1 MSTRYAR
8 VGSAHD
14 AAALVQRNNT
24 DRPAA
29 AQDVCVH
36 ALVEAQALRDGAGVA
51 VADGDAALTYAELNR
66 RANQLAHHLRAL
78 GVVPDARVG
87 VCVDRRAHMV
97 VAVLAVLKA
106 GGCYVPLDPAY
117 PRARLQHMVAD
128 SAPLVVLTDAVGAAA
143 LAGLQGCPASLD
155 LLADAP
161 TWAKQPDTNPQP
173 EAVGLTARHLAY
185 VIYTSGSTGKPKGV
199 MVEHRGVV
207 NLALAQGK
215 AFGINVNSR
224 VLQFASFSFDASVSE
239 MAMALC
245 HGAALHLPPPGAVL
259 AGDVLGTVLRQSAI
273 THVTLPPVVLAAL
286 ADGAIPASV
295 ETLVVAGEAPS
306 TGLVQR
312 WASGRRF
319 FNAYGPTE
327 TTVCATMHACLPDA
341 IGTGSVPI
349 GQALRNMQCHVLD
362 AAGNA
367 VLAGEVG
374 ELHVGGIGLA
384 RGYLNRPELTAQ
396 RFVPSPFAQG
406 ERLYKTGDLA
416 RQRPDG
422 TLEFM
427 GRADDQVKLRG
438 FRIELGEVE
447 AVLAGH
453 AGIAQAVV
461 VARAEQGEERRL
473 VGYYTLAEHA
483 DDPGSQAL
491 RTHLSQALPEYMV
504 PPALVLLEGFALTP
518 NGKIDRKAL
527 PAPGDSA
534 FATQAYQ
541 APRTA
546 TEHTLAAI
554 WAELLQ
560 FQQVGID
567 DDFYA
572 LGGHSLTAVQLM
584 TRVREAF
591 ERDVPL
597 RALLHARTIA
607 RFAEEIERSPVIE
620 APLDDRTESVASA
633 LPGRAPLSYQQNG
646 IWLLEQL
653 SPNSLAYNAQCVI
666 RIRGDIDRDLLQA
679 SLDAIVARHEIFRT
693 SFHQGEDGTPY
704 QQIHANAKAALRCV
718 ELPEGGGEDALW
730 QIVDDEVRRP
740 FDLGALPL
748 VRWTL
753 VRLAPGDHALVHI
766 EHHFVHD
773 GWSANLFLSE
783 LLAFYAVHAGTQA
796 VPPPPLAAQYRDY
809 VASQRSAATQA
820 RYRGHL
826 AYWTGK
832 LAGASFTLPLVTDF
846 PRPPQPSYRG
856 RQVRFDL
863 PARLRGDVRRFCAA
877 EGATLFTALMS
888 AFQIV
893 LCRWCGSDDVLIGS
907 TVANRRTR
915 DAERMLGMFVNSTVV
930 RTGMRREASFRQL
943 MAQVGD
949 TVAEAHEHAEL
960 PFDQLVRALQPSR
973 SLARNPIFQVA
984 FSAHSSTLPL
994 LAGPGFEL
1002 SLREAYSNRTAK
1014 FDLEVVTIPRGGDAA
1029 SRDAVTMLWNYS
1041 TDLFAQATIE
1051 RMVAAYVHVLECCLA
1066 EPDRPLAELPL
1077 LPPSE
1082 YRQVVEEWNQLAPDA
1097 QSGGCTHA
1105 LVEQQARRNPAA
1117 IALVH
1122 EGTALAYGV
1131 LNERANRLAHHLRSL
1146 GVVPDARVGIC
1157 MERSIDMVV
1166 AALAILKAGGCY
1178 VPLDPDYPADR
1189 LAYMVADSAPVVV
1202 LADAAGR
1209 AALAGSPLQAPIVD
1223 PIADAQRWSALSAN
1237 DPDPEAIGLRAD
1249 HLAYIIYTSGSTGRP
1264 KGVMVEHRNAT
1275 RLFAGTRKWFQFGP
1289 GDTWTLFHSIAFD
1302 FSVWELWG
1310 ALVHGSRLVV
1320 VPRMVARAPQEF
1332 YRLLCRERV
1341 TVLNQTPS
1349 AFRGLMA
1356 AQADDPAAHA
1366 LRHVVFGGE
1375 ALEPAAL
1382 RPWYADAR
1390 NAGAQLAN
1398 MYGITETTVHVTHH
1412 PLTAA
1417 DTERPGASP
1426 IGQRIDDL
1434 RLYVLDA
1441 GGVPAPVGVVGELY
1455 VGGAGVARGY
1465 LNRPALTAER
1475 FVANPFVP
1483 GDRLYRSG
1491 DLGRFLADGT
1501 LEFFGRGD
1509 QQVKIRGYRIEL
1521 GEIEAALAA
1530 HGGIRDAV
1538 VIASDDAAGDKRL
1551 VAYYTL
1557 APDVDNPGSD
1567 ALRAHL
1573 SRSLPEHMVP
1583 AAYVPLEQ
1591 LPLTGNGKL
1600 DRAALPAPDGVAHG
1614 ARAYAAPV
1622 GPVETTLAGIWSEI
1636 LGVERV
1642 GRDDHFFTLG
1652 GHSLLAVRV
1661 LEKMR
1666 RAGLH
1671 ADVRTLFATPVLSAL
1686 AGEVRA
1692 DADLAQ
1698 APANP
1703 VAVVGGPLV
1712 PALFPLA
1719 DLSQDEIDRIV
1730 AAVPGGADN
1739 IQDIYPLAP
1748 LQEGILFHHLMT
1760 PESDPYLLW
1769 NLLRFADR
1777 ATLDRYVAALE
1788 ISIARHDILRT
1799 AVLWKGLGEP
1809 MQVVWRKAPLQV
1821 TELELDAAEGDA
1833 AAQMRRRY
1841 DPRRLRLDPAQAP
1854 MLRLY
1859 AARDPA
1865 GDGWLVAKLFH
1876 HLVDDNTSFK
1886 LLNAELHAQ
1895 LAGSAGTL
1903 AEPAPFRDFIWRVR
1917 QEAAQRDHAAFFHRV
1932 LADFTE
1938 PTAPFGL
1945 LDIRGDGRAIDQHRG
1960 ALENALSGRIRT
1972 RAQALGVSAASLLHV
1987 AWGAVVARASGR
1999 QEAVFG
2005 TVLFGRLQGGARAER
2020 ALGPCINTLPVRIA
2034 CGSTGARACVEA
2046 VHRDLA
2052 ELIHHEHASLVLAQR
2067 CSGVAAPAP
2076 LFTALLNYRHA
2087 DMLAGGA
2094 AQPGAAGIERI
2105 DTEERTNYPVSL
2117 FVDDLGRGFRL
2128 TVQVAGGIGAQRV
2141 WTMVQ
2146 RALEELLDALDSAP
2160 DRAVGELDLL
2170 AAPERARLAEEWNRT
2185 DQPSAP
2191 DMCIHALVEAQVLRD
2206 GSAIAVVDGDAALS
2220 YAELN
2225 RRANQLAHHLRAL
2238 GVVPDARVGVC
2249 VDRRAYMVV
2258 AVLAVLKAGGC
2269 YVPLDPAYPRAR
2281 LQHMVADSAP
2291 LVMLTDAVGAASLSG
2306 LEGSTARLDL
2316 ETGAQAWAELP
2327 DTNPQPE
2334 AAGLTSHHLAY
2345 VIYTSGSTGKP
2356 KGVMVEHASVV
2367 NLLQAMA
2374 AETGVTAS
2382 DRLLA
2387 VTPLSFDIAGLELW
2401 APLISGA
2408 RVVIAGQATAHDAH
2422 ALAALAR
2429 ASGATLMQATPAT
2442 WRLLAEAGETL
2453 ALRKLCG
2460 GESLPPDL
2468 AARLVADGAP
2478 AWNLYGPTETTIWS
2492 CAAKLGPSAGTGP
2505 VAIGRPLW
2513 NTRCYVL
2520 DAAGALVPEGVVG
2533 ELHVG
2538 GAGVARGYLNRP
2550 DLTAERFVASRFA
2563 DGERLYKTG
2572 DLARWRPDGTLEFAG
2587 RADDQVKLR
2596 GFRIELGEIEVVL
2609 AGHDGIAQAVVVAR
2623 AARDGERRLVGY
2635 YTLAEGAADPGAP
2648 ALRAHVAGALPEH
2661 MVPTAL
2667 VRLERLPLTP
2677 NGKIDRKALPAP
2689 DDSAFGSHVY
2699 EAPANRVETALAQT
2713 WAAILGVE
2721 RVGRNDHFFE
2731 RGGHSLLAI
2740 RMVSAIRRH
2749 MGIEVPLAAVFAA
2762 PRLCDF
2768 ARHAMAAQAS
2778 TLPPIEPA
2786 DRRAALPLSYAQDR
2800 LWFLLQMEGVD
2811 QAYHLSAGFRLAGR
2825 VNAAALEWALQRV
2838 VARHEALRTRF
2849 VAVGGEAFQR
2859 IDGEAAFQLR
2869 REDLRGAADAQE
2881 RLPQLLSSVV
2891 HERFDLERGPLLR
2904 GCLVQVG
2911 ADEHVLVLVLHH
2923 IVCDGWSVGVLAREL
2938 SVLYAAHCAGIGD
2951 DLPPLALQ
2959 YGDYA
2964 VWQRRWLT
2972 SNALAKHAGYWRER
2986 LSDAPQLLRLPTDRR
3001 RPAQQDYSGA
3011 SIEIALDADLTEK
3024 LKALSLRHGT
3034 TLFMAILAAW
3044 ALVLS
3049 RLSGQQDV
3057 VIGTPTAN
3065 RTRTELE
3072 GLIGFFV
3079 NTLALRIDLSDG
3091 PTIAQLL
3098 ERVKGVAL
3106 EAQDHQDLPFEQ
3118 VVELVN
3124 PARSLSHTPLFQV
3137 MFAWQN
3143 TQEDALA
3150 LPGLTT
3156 QPLAVGSQAAKFDL
3170 TLDLTERA
3178 GRIVGVL
3185 NYATA
3190 LFDGET
3196 AQRHV
3201 QYLITALKQ
3210 FVQAPEQAALSMPM
3224 LSAPERARL
3233 IEEWNQTDQSY
3244 AQDLCIHTLVE
3255 AQALRDGAALAVTDG
3270 DTALSY
3276 AELNRRA
3283 NQLAHHLRALGVVP
3297 DARVGVCVD
3306 RGVQM
3311 VVAVLAV
3318 LKAGG
3323 CYVPLDPAYP
3333 RARLEYMV
3341 ADSAPV
3347 VVLTDAVGAAAL
3359 AGLETVAAQVN
3370 LLADA
3375 QAWAAQPDTNP
3386 RPEAAGLASHHLA
3399 YVIYTSG
3406 STGPAK
3412 GVMVEHRQLA
3422 ALCDAWQRFYTLRPG
3437 MAHLQ
3442 MASFSFDVFTADF
3455 VRALASGGRLV
3466 LCPREHLADPPRLFG
3481 LMKEQRIAIADA
3493 VPAVLD
3499 GLLAHLE
3506 QAGENLSF
3514 MDTVICGS
3522 DVWRVDSAARLRAL
3536 CGPGVRNV
3544 HAYGVTEATVDST
3557 WLDLAEVDLDRLDTL
3572 PIGRPLANTRCHVLD
3587 AAGEPVPVG
3596 VVGELHIGGAGVA
3609 RGYLNR
3615 PELTAAKFVAS
3626 RFPGG
3631 GRLYKTGD
3639 LARYRADGMLE
3650 FAGRADDQVKLR
3662 GYRIE
3667 LGEIEAALAGH
3678 AHVAQAVVAVRAAAD
3693 GERRLVG
3700 YYVLAEGA
3708 DDPGS
3713 QALRTHLSRAL
3724 PEYMVPPALV
3734 RLERFALTPNGKID
3748 RKALPAPDDSAFATR
3763 SYVAPVTPIE
3773 IAVAQIWAEL
3783 LQVEQVG
3790 MRDSFFELGGHSLL
3804 ASRMAARIHDCLGVT
3819 LPMRT
3824 VFEAPTIEQMLERI
3838 FAEMENAQAA

>member
-1 MSTRYAR
+1 M
-8 VGSAHD
+8 H
-14 AAALVQRNNT
+14 QRNQT
-24 DRPAA
+24 DPFF
-29 AQDVCVH
+29 AQDLGVH
-36 ALVEAQALRDGAGVA
+36 ALVEAQALRDGAAVA
-51 VADGDAALTYAELNR
+51 VVDGETSLTYAQLNR
-66 RANQLAHHLRAL
+66 QANQLAHHLRAL
-78 GVVPDARVG
+78 GVAPDARVG
-87 VCVDRRAHMV
+87 VCVDRTAQMV

-128 SAPLVVLTDAVGAAA
+128 SAPVVVLVDSVGDAA
-143 LAGLQGCPASLD
+143 LSGLQSNAARLD
-155 LLADAP
+155 LVAGMQA
-161 TWAKQPDTNPQP
+161 WAGQPEANPQP
-173 EAVGLTARHLAY
+173 QAVGLSSRHLAY

-207 NLALAQGK
+207 NLALAQGE
-215 AFGINVNSR
+215 AFGITAASR

-239 MAMALC
+239 MMMALC

-259 AGDVLGTVLRQSAI
+259 AGAALSATLRQLAI

-286 ADGAIPASV
+286 PDDGIPASV

-306 TGLVQR
+306 AALVQR
-312 WASGRRF
+312 WATGRRF

-327 TTVCATMHACLPDA
+327 TTVCATLHECRPEAV
-341 IGTGSVPI
+341 GSSSVPI
-349 GQALRNMQCHVLD
+349 GQPMRNMRCHVLD
-362 AAGNA
+362 EAGQPVA
-367 VLAGEVG
+367 EGAVG

-384 RGYLNRPELTAQ
+384 RGYLNRPELTAA
-396 RFVPSPFAQG
+396 RFVPDPFAAG

-416 RQRPDG
+416 RVLPDG
-422 TLEFM
+422 TLEFV

-438 FRIELGEVE
+438 FRIELGEIE
-447 AVLAGH
+447 AVLASYE
-453 AGIAQAVV
+453 GIVQAVV
-461 VARAEQGEERRL
+461 VARAEQGAERRL
-473 VGYYTLAEHA
+473 VGYYTLAKEA
-483 DDPGSQAL
+483 ADPGAQAL
-491 RTHLSQALPEYMV
+491 RLHLAQALPEYMV
-504 PPALVLLEGFALTP
+504 PAALVRLEAFALTP

-527 PAPGDSA
+527 PAPDDSA
-534 FATQAYQ
+534 FATQAYR
-541 APRTA
+541 APRTD
-546 TEHTLAAI
+546 TERALAAI

-560 FQQVGID
+560 FERVGVD

-572 LGGHSLTAVQLM
+572 LGGHSLVAVQLM
-584 TRVREAF
+584 TRVRE
-591 ERDVPL
+591 ELGRQLPL

-607 RFAEEIERSPVIE
+607 RFAQEIDRSPASGDVMEIVAD
-620 APLDDRTESVASA
+620 APA
-633 LPGRAPLSYQQNG
+633 GRAPLSYQQNG

-666 RIRGDIDRDLLQA
+666 RIRGEIDRDLLQA
-679 SLDAIVARHEIFRT
+679 SLDAIVERHEIFRT
-693 SFHQGEDGTPY
+693 SFHAGEDGTPY
-704 QQIHANAKAALRCV
+704 QQVHATAKAALRCL
-718 ELPEGGGEDALW
+718 ELPEGSTEDALW
-730 QIVDDEVRRP
+730 PIVDDEVQRP

-753 VRLAPGDHALVHI
+753 VRLAPGDHTLVHI

-783 LLAFYAVHAGTQA
+783 LLDIYAFQAGARTA
-796 VPPPPLAAQYRDY
+796 PPPPLAAQYRDY
-809 VASQRSAATQA
+809 VAWQRNASAQA
-820 RYRGHL
+820 RYRDHL
-826 AYWTGK
+826 AYWTDK

-846 PRPPQPSYRG
+846 PRPQQPTFRG

-863 PARLRGDVRRFCAA
+863 SPKLRGALRRFCAA
-877 EGATLFTALMS
+877 EGVTLYTAMLS
-888 AFQIV
+888 AFQVV
-893 LCRWCGSDDVLIGS
+893 LCRYCGSDDLLIGS

-915 DAERMLGMFVNSTVV
+915 EAERMLGMFVNSTVI
-930 RTGMRREASFRQL
+930 RTGLRRDASFRQL
-943 MAQVGD
+943 LAQVGD

-960 PFDQLVRALQPSR
+960 PFDQLVRALQPVR
-973 SLARNPIFQVA
+973 SLAQNPIFQVA
-984 FSAHSSTLPL
+984 FSAHSSTLPP

-1051 RMVAAYVHVLECCLA
+1051 RMVAAYAHVLEHCLA
-1066 EPDRPLAELPL
+1066 DPEQPLKA
-1077 LPPSE
+1077 LPPLPPDES
-1082 YRQVVEEWNQLAPDA
+1082 RQVVEDWNRVGTSPPAR
-1097 QSGGCTHA
+1097 GCIHTRI
-1105 LVEQQARRNPAA
+1105 EQQARRDPAA

-1122 EGTALAYGV
+1122 EGTTLAYGA
-1131 LNERANRLAHHLRSL
+1131 LNERANRLAHHLRAL
-1146 GVVPDARVGIC
+1146 GVGRDARVGLC
-1157 MERSIDMVV
+1157 MERGIGMVV
-1166 AALAILKAGGCY
+1166 SALAILKAGGCY
-1178 VPLDPDYPADR
+1178 VPLDPDYPPQR
-1189 LAYMVADSAPVVV
+1189 LAFMVADSAPVVV
-1202 LADAAGR
+1202 LADAVGR
-1209 AALAGSPLQAPIVD
+1209 AALAESPLQCAILD
-1223 PIADAQRWSALSAN
+1223 PVADAQRWAGLSVS
-1237 DPDPEAIGLRAD
+1237 DPDPCAVGLRPH
-1249 HLAYIIYTSGSTGRP
+1249 HLAYIIYTSGSTGQP
-1264 KGVMVEHRNAT
+1264 KGVMVEHRNVI
-1275 RLFAGTRKWFQFGP
+1275 RLFVATARRFHFGP
-1289 GDTWTLFHSIAFD
+1289 DDVWTLFHSIAFD

-1310 ALVHGSRLVV
+1310 ALIHGGRMVI

-1332 YRLLCRERV
+1332 YQLLCREKV
-1341 TVLNQTPS
+1341 TILNQTPT

-1356 AQADDPAAHA
+1356 AQAGDTATHA
-1366 LRHVVFGGE
+1366 LRQVVFGGE

-1390 NAGAQLAN
+1390 NARAKLAN
-1398 MYGITETTVHVTHH
+1398 MYGITETTVHVTYHA
-1412 PLTAA
+1412 LTAA
-1417 DTERPGASP
+1417 DIERPGASP
-1426 IGQRIDDL
+1426 IGRRIDDL

-1441 GGVPAPVGVVGELY
+1441 GGAPAPVGVVGELH

-1465 LNRPALTAER
+1465 LNRPELTAER
-1475 FVANPFVP
+1475 FIDSPFVP

-1509 QQVKIRGYRIEL
+1509 QQVKIRGFRIEL
-1521 GEIEAALAA
+1521 GEIEAALATHA
-1530 HGGIRDAV
+1530 GIRDAV
-1538 VIASDDAAGDKRL
+1538 VIASDDPTGEKRL

-1557 APDVDNPGSD
+1557 APDAADPAAE

-1573 SRSLPEHMVP
+1573 ARTVPDHMVP
-1583 AAYVPLEQ
+1583 AAYVPLQ
-1591 LPLTGNGKL
+1591 RLPLTTNGKL
-1600 DRAALPAPDGVAHG
+1600 DRAALPAPDGSALG

-1622 GPVETTLAGIWSEI
+1622 GPVETALATIWSEI

-1686 AGEVRA
+1686 ALEVRA
-1692 DADLAQ
+1692 DAGFTE

-1703 VAVVGGPLV
+1703 ITPGSGPLV
-1712 PALFPLA
+1712 PALLPLA
-1719 DLSQDEIDRIV
+1719 DLTQEEIDRIV

-1777 ATLDRYVAALE
+1777 ATLDRWVAALE
-1788 ISIARHDILRT
+1788 VAIARHDILRT
-1799 AVLWKGLGEP
+1799 AVLWKGLNEP

-1821 TELELDAAEGDA
+1821 EEIELDPAQGDA
-1833 AAQMRRRY
+1833 PAQMRARC

-1865 GDGWLVAKLFH
+1865 GEGWLVAKLFH

-1886 LLNAELHAQ
+1886 LLNAELQAQ
-1895 LAGSAGTL
+1895 LADATAPL
-1903 AEPAPFRDFIWRVR
+1903 PEPAPFRDFIWRVR
-1917 QEAAQRDHAAFFHRV
+1917 QEAAERDHAAFFRRM

-1945 LDIRGDGRAIDQHRG
+1945 LDIRGDGRAVDQHRG
-1960 ALENALSGRIRT
+1960 LLEEALSGRIRA

-1987 AWGAVVARASGR
+1987 AWGAVVARAGGR
-1999 QEAVFG
+1999 HEAVFG
-2005 TVLFGRLQGGARAER
+2005 TVLFGRLQGGARSER

-2034 CGSTGARACVEA
+2034 CGATGARACVEA
-2046 VHRDLA
+2046 AHRHLA

-2087 DMLAGGA
+2087 DMLAGGISSS
-2094 AQPGAAGIERI
+2094 GAAGIERI
-2105 DTEERTNYPVSL
+2105 DSEERTNYPVSL
-2117 FVDDLGRGFRL
+2117 FVDDLGQDFRL
-2128 TVQVAGGIGAQRV
+2128 TVQTAAAVEAQRV
-2141 WTMVQ
+2141 WAMVR
-2146 RALEELLDALDSAP
+2146 RALQELLEALDNAP
-2160 DRAVGELDLL
+2160 DRAVGQLDLL
-2170 AAPERARLAEEWNRT
+2170 AAPERARLVEEWNQT
-2185 DQPSAP
+2185 EHAYSQEL
-2191 DMCIHALVEAQVLRD
+2191 CVHALVEAQALRD
-2206 GSAIAVVDGDAALS
+2206 GATVAVVDGAASLS

-2238 GVVPDARVGVC
+2238 GVGPDARVGVC
-2249 VDRRAYMVV
+2249 VDRTAQMVV

-2291 LVMLTDAVGAASLSG
+2291 LVVLTDAVGAAALAG
-2306 LEGSTARLDL
+2306 LEGDAARLDL
-2316 ETGAQAWAELP
+2316 VADAHAWEGQP
-2327 DTNPQPE
+2327 ETNPQPE
-2334 AAGLTSHHLAY
+2334 DVGLTSRHLAY

-2367 NLLQAMA
+2367 NLLHAMV
-2374 AETGVTAS
+2374 AETGITAS

-2408 RVVIAGQATAHDAH
+2408 RVVIASHATAHDAQ
-2422 ALAALAR
+2422 ALAALAK
-2429 ASGATLMQATPAT
+2429 SSEATVMQATPAT
-2442 WRLLAEAGETL
+2442 WRLLVEAGETL

-2468 AARLVADGAP
+2468 AAQLVADGSEV
-2478 AWNLYGPTETTIWS
+2478 WNLYGPTETTIWS
-2492 CAAKLGPSAGTGP
+2492 CAAKLSPANGG
-2505 VAIGRPLW
+2505 VAVPIGHPLW

-2520 DAAGALVPEGVVG
+2520 DAAGELVPEGVVG
-2533 ELHVG
+2533 ELHIG
-2538 GAGVARGYLNRP
+2538 GAGVARGYLNRQE
-2550 DLTAERFVASRFA
+2550 LTAERFIASPFA
-2563 DGERLYKTG
+2563 EGERLYKTG

-2596 GFRIELGEIEVVL
+2596 GYRIELGEIEAVL
-2609 AGHDGIAQAVVVAR
+2609 AGHEGVTQAVVVAR
-2623 AARDGERRLVGY
+2623 AAADGERRLVGY
-2635 YTLAEGAADPGAP
+2635 YTLAEGTTDPGP
-2648 ALRAHVAGALPEH
+2648 QPLRTHLSQALPDH

-2667 VRLERLPLTP
+2667 VHLDRFPQTP

-2689 DDSAFGSHVY
+2689 DDGAFGTAAY
-2699 EAPANRVETALAQT
+2699 EAPASPVEIALAET

-2740 RMVSAIRRH
+2740 RMVSAVRRR

-2762 PRLCDF
+2762 PRLSDF

-2778 TLPPIEPA
+2778 TLPAIVPA
-2786 DRRAALPLSYAQDR
+2786 DRSNALPLSYAQDR
-2800 LWFLLQMEGVD
+2800 LWFLSQMEGVSE
-2811 QAYHLSAGFRLAGR
+2811 AYHLSVGFRLVGKVDAQG
-2825 VNAAALEWALQRV
+2825 LEWALQRI
-2838 VARHEALRTRF
+2838 VARHEALRTGF
-2849 VAVGGEAFQR
+2849 TAVGGEAFQR
-2859 IDGEAAFQLR
+2859 IEPEAAFHLR
-2869 REDLRGAADAQE
+2869 REDAQE
-2881 RLPQLLSSVV
+2881 QLPELLESFMR
-2891 HERFDLERGPLLR
+2891 ERFDLERGPLLR
-2904 GCLVQVG
+2904 GCLVRVG
-2911 ADEHVLVLVLHH
+2911 EDEHVLALVMHH
-2923 IVCDGWSVGVLAREL
+2923 IVSDGWSIAILAREL
-2938 SVLYAAHCAGIGD
+2938 GALYAAHRAGTGD
-2951 DLPPLALQ
+2951 GLPPLALQ

-2964 VWQRRWLT
+2964 AWQRRWL
-2972 SNALAKHAGYWRER
+2972 SSSALAGHAGYWRER
-2986 LSDAPQLLRLPTDRR
+2986 LAGAPQLLRLPTDRK
-3001 RPAQQDYSGA
+3001 RPTQQDYSGA
-3011 SIEIALDADLTEK
+3011 SIEISLDAELTGK
-3024 LKALSLRHGT
+3024 LKALSLRQGT
-3034 TLFMAILAAW
+3034 TLFMTLLAAW

-3049 RLSGQQDV
+3049 RLSGERDL

-3065 RTRTELE
+3065 RMRAELE

-3079 NTLALRIDLSDG
+3079 NTLALRIDLSDR
-3091 PTIAQLL
+3091 PSMAQLL
-3098 ERVKGVAL
+3098 DRVKSTAL

-3124 PARSLSHTPLFQV
+3124 PARSLSQTPLFQV

-3143 TQEDALA
+3143 AQAETLA
-3150 LPGLTT
+3150 LPGLKV
-3156 QPLAVGSQAAKFDL
+3156 QPLPVGPEAAKFDL
-3170 TLDLTERA
+3170 TLDLAERA
-3178 GRIVGVL
+3178 GRIVGGL

-3190 LFDGET
+3190 LFDAET

-3201 QYLITALKQ
+3201 QYLLTTLEQ
-3210 FVQAPEQAALSMPM
+3210 FVEAPVQNALAMPM
-3224 LSAPERARL
+3224 LSAQERAR
-3233 IEEWNQTDQSY
+3233 IEEWNRTDQPY
-3244 AQDLCIHTLVE
+3244 AQDLCVHTLVE
-3255 AQALRDGAALAVTDG
+3255 AQAVRDGTAVAVVDG
-3270 DTALSY
+3270 TASLSY

-3283 NQLAHHLRALGVVP
+3283 NQLAHHLRTLGVVP

-3306 RGVQM
+3306 RTAQM

-3333 RARLEYMV
+3333 RARLDYMV

-3347 VVLTDAVGAAAL
+3347 VVLTDAIGAAAL
-3359 AGLETVAAQVN
+3359 AGLEGPAAQVN

-3375 QAWAAQPDTNP
+3375 QAWADRPDTNP
-3386 RPEAAGLASHHLA
+3386 QPEAIGLASHHLA

-3406 STGPAK
+3406 TSGPAK

-3422 ALCDAWQRFYTLRPG
+3422 ALCDAWQGFYRLRPG
-3437 MAHLQ
+3437 IAHLQ

-3455 VRALASGGRLV
+3455 MRALGSGGRLV
-3466 LCPREHLADPPRLFG
+3466 LCPREHLADPPALFRL
-3481 LMKEQRIAIADA
+3481 MREQRIAVADI

-3499 GLLAHLE
+3499 GLTAHLE

-3514 MDTVICGS
+3514 METVICGS
-3522 DVWRVDSAARLRAL
+3522 DLWRVDSAARLRAL

-3557 WLDLAEVDLDRLDTL
+3557 WLDLAEVDLDQLDTL
-3572 PIGRPLANTRCHVLD
+3572 PIGRPLPNTRCDLLD
-3587 AAGEPVPVG
+3587 EAGAPVPVG

-3615 PELTAAKFVAS
+3615 QELTAAKFVAS
-3626 RFPGG
+3626 PFAQGEQ
-3631 GRLYKTGD
+3631 LYKTGD
-3639 LARYRADGMLE
+3639 LARWRTDGTLE

-3667 LGEIEAALAGH
+3667 LGEIESVLAVHAAI
-3678 AHVAQAVVAVRAAAD
+3678 AQAVVVARAGTD

-3700 YYVLAEGA
+3700 YYTLAQDA
-3708 DDPGS
+3708 TDAADPGS
-3713 QALRTHLSRAL
+3713 QALRTHLSRSL
-3724 PEYMVPPALV
+3724 PEHMVPAALV
-3734 RLERFALTPNGKID
+3734 RLERFALTPNGKVD

-3763 SYVAPVTPIE
+3763 AYVAPVTPIE
-3773 IAVAQIWAEL
+3773 KAVAQIWAEL

-3838 FAEMENAQAA
+3838 FADIENAEAV